1 MGDVPIGANAV
12 ARYGQKGCKDV
23 KRNIVNKGTATSLL
37 IARVSGISPNY
48 GTSASPSNKRQQP
61 IKMNTT
67 ATFAQDL
74 KEMMN
79 NWNELMRRA
88 AERFPNDTDEQR
100 YQRVKDAM
108 NKSLGLQ

>member
-1 MGDVPIGANAV
+1 MNA
-12 ARYGQKGCKDV
+12 
-23 KRNIVNKGTATSLL
+23 
-37 IARVSGISPNY
+37 
-48 GTSASPSNKRQQP
+48 
-61 IKMNTT
+61 TT
-67 ATFAQDL
+67 TFAQDL

-88 AERFPNDTDEQR
+88 AERFPNDTEEQR